1 MQSWVIILLELI
13 IIHQNKRKSTSHV
26 YFLCSCVVDHDREL
40 LPLSPHACD
49 SNLDPLGHLLPAG
62 ERRKRT
68 GAEYRALWKTAIHQQ
83 ILLLRMEK
91 ENQRLEGELDG
102 I

>member
-13 IIHQNKRKSTSHV
+13 IIHQNKRKSASHV